1 MTATPYWPNGARPRR
16 RRERRPA
23 RAGSLGRRFAGQA
36 AASPAPRHQSQS
48 GNRPARS
55 QAQRIKAQQGPDGAA
70 YPARKRR
77 KEFKGKNG
85 RIKRQKAA
93 MFAKIR
99 TAKHLKVKATGDQI
113 EVGFFG
119 WVARVARV
127 HHEGLEDKV
136 KKRGPKHNYVA
147 RTLLGSSDADR
158 TLIRE
163 SLLHHLKSH

>member
-1 MTATPYWPNGARPRR
+1 MSDDLHALEAWAGALLAKLQPAQRR
-16 RRERRPA
+16 AINHKVAIDLR
-23 RAGSLGRRFAGQA
+23 
-36 AASPAPRHQSQS
+36 
-48 GNRPARS
+48 RS

-99 TAKHLKVKATGDQI
+99 TTKHLKVKATGDKI

-127 HHEGLEDKV
+127 HQFGEQDRMTIGPIIKYP
-136 KKRGPKHNYVA
+136 KRPLVGI
-147 RTLLGSSDADR
+147 SESDR
-158 TLIRE
+158 ILIRE
-163 SLLHHLKSH
+163 SLMQHLDRF

>member
-1 MTATPYWPNGARPRR
+1 MSDDLHALEAWAGALLAKLQPAQRR
-16 RRERRPA
+16 AINHKVAIDLR
-23 RAGSLGRRFAGQA
+23 
-36 AASPAPRHQSQS
+36 
-48 GNRPARS
+48 RS
-55 QAQRIKAQQGPDGAA
+55 QVQRIKAQQGPDGSA

-99 TAKHLKVKATGDQI
+99 TAKHLKVKATGDLI

-127 HHEGLEDKV
+127 HQFGQPERISKSGSIYK
-136 KKRGPKHNYVA
+136 YQA
-147 RTLLGSSDADR
+147 RPLLGWNELDKSI
-158 TLIRE
+158 IRG
-163 SLLHHLKSH
+163 SILHHIASLN

>member
-1 MTATPYWPNGARPRR
+1 MAHARGDAMSDDLHALETWVGALLAKLAPAQRR
-16 RRERRPA
+16 AINHKVAIDLR
-23 RAGSLGRRFAGQA
+23 
-36 AASPAPRHQSQS
+36 
-48 GNRPARS
+48 RS
-55 QAQRIKAQQGPDGAA
+55 QAQRIKAQQGPDGTA
-70 YPARKRR
+70 YPARKQR

-99 TAKHLKVKATGDQI
+99 TAKHLRVKASGDQI

-127 HHEGLEDKV
+127 HQFGQQDRV
-136 KKRGPKHNYVA
+136 SKKGPAYKYPE
-147 RTLLGSSDADR
+147 RPLLGLSDPDR

-163 SLLHHLKSH
+163 SLLRHTEKN

>member
-1 MTATPYWPNGARPRR
+1 MSDGLHSLEAWAGALLAKLQPAQRR
-16 RRERRPA
+16 AINYKVAIDLR
-23 RAGSLGRRFAGQA
+23 
-36 AASPAPRHQSQS
+36 
-48 GNRPARS
+48 RS
-55 QAQRIKAQQGPDGAA
+55 QAQRIKAQQGPDGTA

-119 WVARVARV
+119 WVARVAHV
-127 HHEGLEDKV
+127 HQFGRQDRIT
-136 KKRGPKHNYVA
+136 KKGAIYKYPERP
-147 RTLLGSSDADR
+147 LLGLSEPDR
-158 TLIRE
+158 TWIRE
-163 SLLHHLKSH
+163 SLLRHMEKN

>member
-1 MTATPYWPNGARPRR
+1 MSDDLHTLATWAGALLAKLQPAQRGAINHKVAIDLRR
-16 RRERRPA
+16 
-23 RAGSLGRRFAGQA
+23 
-36 AASPAPRHQSQS
+36 
-48 GNRPARS
+48 N
-55 QAQRIKAQQGPDGAA
+55 QAQRIKTQQGPDGAA

-113 EVGFFG
+113 EVGFFD

-127 HHEGLEDKV
+127 HQFGQQERV
-136 KKRGPKHNYVA
+136 TKKGPVYKYPE
-147 RTLLGSSDADR
+147 RRLLGLSEPDR

-163 SLLHHLKSH
+163 SLLHHITPN

>member
-1 MTATPYWPNGARPRR
+1 MSDDLHALEAWAGALLDKLQPAQRR
-16 RRERRPA
+16 AINHKVAIDLR
-23 RAGSLGRRFAGQA
+23 
-36 AASPAPRHQSQS
+36 
-48 GNRPARS
+48 RS

-127 HHEGLEDKV
+127 HQIGLYERFG
-136 KKRGPKHNYVA
+136 KKGVVYKYPK
-147 RTLLGSSDADR
+147 RTLLGMSTVDQE
-158 TLIRE
+158 LIRE
-163 SLLHHLKSH
+163 SLFRHLLTSKIANQ

>member
-1 MTATPYWPNGARPRR
+1 MSGDLHALEAWAGALLAKLQPAQRR
-16 RRERRPA
+16 AINHKVAIDLR
-23 RAGSLGRRFAGQA
+23 
-36 AASPAPRHQSQS
+36 
-48 GNRPARS
+48 RS
-55 QAQRIKAQQGPDGAA
+55 QAQRIKAQQGPDGTA

-127 HHEGLEDKV
+127 HQFGRQEHVTKKGPSYKYPERPLVGLSNSGKSLV
-136 KKRGPKHNYVA
+136 
-147 RTLLGSSDADR
+147 
-158 TLIRE
+158 RE
-163 SLLHHLKSH
+163 SFLHHLFTNTDNKKLTNIKF

>member
-1 MTATPYWPNGARPRR
+1 MSDDLHALEAWAGALLAKLQPAQRR
-16 RRERRPA
+16 AINHKVAIDLR
-23 RAGSLGRRFAGQA
+23 
-36 AASPAPRHQSQS
+36 
-48 GNRPARS
+48 RS
-55 QAQRIKAQQGPDGAA
+55 QAQRIKAQQGPDGTA

-127 HHEGLEDKV
+127 HQFGLEDRLSTK
-136 KKRGPKHNYVA
+136 GPMYKYSE
-147 RTLLGSSDADR
+147 RPLLGLSKQNR
-158 TLIRE
+158 TMIRE
-163 SLLHHLKSH
+163 SLLQYMHKFL

>member
-1 MTATPYWPNGARPRR
+1 MSGDLHALETWAGALLAKLQPAQRR
-16 RRERRPA
+16 AINHKVAIDLR
-23 RAGSLGRRFAGQA
+23 
-36 AASPAPRHQSQS
+36 
-48 GNRPARS
+48 RS

-113 EVGFFG
+113 EIGFFG
-119 WVARVARV
+119 WVARVAHV
-127 HHEGLEDKV
+127 HHFGRQDRVSKKGQAYKYLE
-136 KKRGPKHNYVA
+136 RP
-147 RTLLGSSDADR
+147 LLGLSEPNR

-163 SLLHHLKSH
+163 SLLRHMEKN

>member
-1 MTATPYWPNGARPRR
+1 MAGRSGTAVRHTVP
-16 RRERRPA
+16 
-23 RAGSLGRRFAGQA
+23 GSH
-36 AASPAPRHQSQS
+36 PAPS
-48 GNRPARS
+48 GGTR
-55 QAQRIKAQQGPDGAA
+55 GPCRTGGAA

-119 WVARVARV
+119 WVARVAHVHQFGRQDRV
-127 HHEGLEDKV
+127 S
-136 KKRGPKHNYVA
+136 KKGPAYKYPE
-147 RTLLGSSDADR
+147 RPLLGLSEPDR

-163 SLLHHLKSH
+163 SLLRHMEKN

>member
-1 MTATPYWPNGARPRR
+1 MSGDLHALEAWAGALLAKLQPAQRR
-16 RRERRPA
+16 AINHKVAIDLR
-23 RAGSLGRRFAGQA
+23 
-36 AASPAPRHQSQS
+36 
-48 GNRPARS
+48 RS

-70 YPARKRR
+70 YPVRKRR

-99 TAKHLKVKATGDQI
+99 TTKHLKVKATGDQI

-127 HHEGLEDKV
+127 HQFGEQERT
-136 KKRGPKHNYVA
+136 KKGSAVYKYPERP
-147 RTLLGSSDADR
+147 LLGLREQDLAH
-158 TLIRE
+158 IRE
-163 SLLHHLKSH
+163 SILLHISSG